1 MIFLALFISFCLL
14 VITTVS
20 LINFFTFPKLDH
32 AKKDSGYPLI
42 SVLIPARNEASVI
55 SKTIAYLLAQDEE
68 NIEILVLDDHSYD
81 GTGEV
86 ARMAANGDIRVK
98 IIPGIP
104 LPPGWGGKNW
114 ACHQLSTAAQGEWL
128 LFTDADVVWQPQA
141 IRFLAGTMQLTKADL
156 MTVWPTQHT
165 ITWGERL
172 VVPLMALAILG
183 YLPVLAVHFLPW
195 RVFSAANGQCMLFR
209 RRVYEKIGGHE
220 QVKSSIIE
228 DVSLSRKIKGAGFK
242 LRMIDGA
249 GLISCRMYQNWQE
262 VRDGYA
268 KNILAGHGNKVFM
281 LILSIIFHWLI
292 FLVPWIW
299 FTFGWFW
306 PSWVVNEDYWPAW
319 PLSLM
324 ILGVSIRALTAA
336 FTRQRILDALF
347 FPVSILLMTRISIQA
362 IYWKYKYG
370 GPRWKGRTLS
380 TK

>member
-1 MIFLALFISFCLL
+1 MDSVCYFEDRFTTKSGVMSKSRVPSLRMSAL
-14 VITTVS
+14 
-20 LINFFTFPKLDH
+20 P
-32 AKKDSGYPLI
+32 
-42 SVLIPARNEASVI
+42 
-55 SKTIAYLLAQDEE
+55 
-68 NIEILVLDDHSYD
+68 
-81 GTGEV
+81 
-86 ARMAANGDIRVK
+86 
-98 IIPGIP
+98 
-104 LPPGWGGKNW
+104 
-114 ACHQLSTAAQGEWL
+114 
-128 LFTDADVVWQPQA
+128 
-141 IRFLAGTMQLTKADL
+141 
-156 MTVWPTQHT
+156 
-165 ITWGERL
+165 ERL
-172 VVPLMALAILG
+172 EA
-183 YLPVLAVHFLPW
+183 
-195 RVFSAANGQCMLFR
+195 R
-209 RRVYEKIGGHE
+209 
-220 QVKSSIIE
+220 
-228 DVSLSRKIKGAGFK
+228 FK
-242 LRMIDGA
+242 LQMIDGA